1 MKKTYISPATS
12 IMAVQAQ
19 QHMLVGSRVFDDQE
33 ASSELDVLTTEKGD
47 WDIWG
52 GSSDDYDDE
61 Y

>member
-1 MKKTYISPATS
+1 
-12 IMAVQAQ
+12 MAVQAQ
-19 QHMLVGSRVFDDQE
+19 QHMLVGSRVFDDQN
-33 ASSELDVLTTEKGD
+33 ADSGLDVLTTEKGD

>member
-19 QHMLVGSRVFDDQE
+19 QHMLVGSRVYDENAD
-33 ASSELDVLTTEKGD
+33 SGLDVLTTEKGD

>member
-1 MKKTYISPATS
+1 MKKKYISPATS

-19 QHMLVGSRVFDDQE
+19 QHMLVGSRVFDESAD
-33 ASSELDVLTTEKGD
+33 SGLDVLTTEKGD

-52 GSSDDYDDE
+52 TNNGEDDYD

>member
-1 MKKTYISPATS
+1 
-12 IMAVQAQ
+12 MAVQAQ
-19 QHMLVGSRVFDDQE
+19 QHMLVG
-33 ASSELDVLTTEKGD
+33 TEKGD

>member
-1 MKKTYISPATS
+1 MKKKYISPATY

-19 QHMLVGSRVFDDQE
+19 QHMLVGSRVFDDQN
-33 ASSELDVLTTEKGD
+33 ADSGLDVLTTEKGD